1 MREKPGEREASRGRG
16 ESRERRV
23 ELRERSSRGR
33 GGGDAGVRQ
42 GETVRESSKEGCSD
56 LNGGR
61 GANEGGKK

>member
-42 GETVRESSKEGCSD
+42 GETVRGREG
-56 LNGGR
+56 
-61 GANEGGKK
+61 E